1 MMRVYRWRGRWCVLV
16 LIAIGGMS
24 CRDTEPL
31 PTHYCD
37 LGTDGSPLPP
47 TGSVWHNPAIATGQ
61 ADWHPFRKPAVG
73 EEAEPPAPAGD
84 ADAQGNEEIEAEI
97 RDLVNEYN
105 EAVADGTTDDL
116 LEYYVEEQH
125 DTLRPWLDA
134 AASLAR
140 KLTALREAFDR
151 KMPEAEERIANAF
164 TALGAATPRD
174 LAIET
179 ITVVSDTEATGTVP
193 AGAGSLT
200 YRFVVVDE
208 EWYIEVSRIE
218 GLAALRPAIDVALAT
233 YDGWLESLQSGPA
246 PPDSILAQ
254 LEAAA
259 EAAKAVVGTSGTDTR
274 TPEADA
280 GEGGATANGAGEDTA
295 AEDTPAEHE
304 AEGPAEGA
312 EDRGGG

>member
-1 MMRVYRWRGRWCVLV
+1 MMRVYRWRGPWCVLV
-16 LIAIGGMS
+16 LVAIGGMG

-31 PTHYCD
+31 PTHYRD

-47 TGSVWHNPAIATGQ
+47 TGSVWHDPAIAAGQ
-61 ADWHPFRKPAVG
+61 ANWHSFREPAVG
-73 EEAEPPAPAGD
+73 EDAESPAPTGD

-97 RDLVNEYN
+97 RDLVDDYN
-105 EAVADGTTDDL
+105 EVAADGTTDEL

-134 AASLAR
+134 AASLAQ
-140 KLTALREAFDR
+140 KLTALREAFDQ
-151 KMPEAEERIANAF
+151 KMPEAGERIANAF
-164 TALGAATPRD
+164 TALGASTPRE

-193 AGAGSLT
+193 AEAGFLT

-208 EWYIEVSRIE
+208 EWYIEVLQIE
-218 GLAALRPAIDVALAT
+218 VLAALRPAIEIALAT
-233 YDGWLESLQSGPA
+233 YDGWLENLQSGQA

-259 EAAKAVVGTSGTDTR
+259 EAAKALVGASGTDTQ

-280 GEGGATANGAGEDTA
+280 EEGGASANGA
-295 AEDTPAEHE
+295 AEDTPPEHE
-304 AEGPAEGA
+304 AEGSAEGD
-312 EDRGGG
+312 EDGGGG